1 MDAAEITSK
10 FIEFIEEYYYER
22 LIENIRKGLNYLVID
37 CRKLSKHDVEL
48 AELLIDDPETTL
60 KAASIAVS
68 SIENHKNDFFY
79 IRLKNTPK
87 SLTVP
92 IRNIRK
98 EHMGKLI
105 SIEGSIKNR
114 TNVRPQ
120 ITKARF
126 ECPSCG
132 NIIDILQL
140 DTEYREPTRCGCG
153 RKGKFTNIS
162 NETLDVQYLSIEE
175 PFDQL
180 GDDTV
185 PQRIAVMFKE
195 DLTHPKNQ
203 ADFIPGKP
211 TQITGILKEV
221 QLSTKNKK
229 SVKLDYI
236 IEANNYK
243 SLEDNLTKTKFTDK
257 EIKEFK
263 ELSKDKNLYQKLIKS
278 VAPHIHGHEKVKEAM
293 LLFLAKGVSKESND
307 GKRTREYFNL
317 LLMGDPGVAKS
328 QLGNE
333 INLLSWRSRKVVG
346 KGASGPGLT
355 ASAEKDEVLNMRVLS
370 AGAIPLCNGGHV
382 VIDEVDKME
391 KDVQSHLHESMEDGT
406 ITVNKS
412 QIQGQLKAR
421 TAVFMIGNPK
431 YGRYDIHAPIF
442 GQIDLPK
449 PLINRFDLMF
459 PVRDTPT
466 KESDIELADA
476 VLNKHKDINKAT
488 ERIIPLTLLKNYICY
503 VALNIKPKLTD
514 GAADEL
520 KTFFRKLRNIGK
532 SESLGITA
540 RQLDGLVRMSEA
552 SAKLHMRSEVAVDD
566 AKIAIALMTYSL
578 KCFGTDPDTGKLD
591 IDMISTGITSTQ
603 RNKLTKLEKI
613 IIELD
618 EDKKKIV
625 PIEDLISVATDQG
638 MDREKIEKTIEN
650 LRRAGVIFEPRKGFI
665 RRL

>member
-1 MDAAEITSK
+1 MDATETIIK
-10 FIEFIEEYYYER
+10 LKEFIEEYYYER

-37 CRKLSKHDVEL
+37 YRKLSRHDIDL
-48 AELLIDDPETTL
+48 AECFIDDPEGTE
-60 KAASIAVS
+60 KAASLAVGE
-68 SIENHKNDFFY
+68 IGKFKGDNFF
-79 IRLKNTPK
+79 IRLTNTPK
-87 SLTVP
+87 SLTIP

-98 EHMGKLI
+98 EHMNKLI
-105 SIEGSIKNR
+105 CIEGNIKNR

-120 ITKARF
+120 ITNARF

-132 NIIDILQL
+132 NIITILQL
-140 DTEYREPTRCGCG
+140 NTEFREPSRCGCG
-153 RKGKFTNIS
+153 RKGKFTLVS
-162 NETLDVQYLSIEE
+162 KETLDFQYVSIEE

-185 PQRIAVMFKE
+185 PQRIAVILKE
-195 DLTHPKNQ
+195 DLTYPKNQ

-211 TQITGILKEV
+211 IQIIGTLKEV

-263 ELSKDKNLYQKLIKS
+263 ELAKDKDLYKKLIKS

-370 AGAIPLCNGGHV
+370 AGAIPLCNEGHV

-406 ITVNKS
+406 ISVNKS

-431 YGRYDIHAPIF
+431 YGRIDVHGSIF
-442 GQIDLPK
+442 EQLDLPK

-459 PVRDTPT
+459 PVRDAPT
-466 KESDIELADA
+466 KKSDVELADA
-476 VLNKHKDINKAT
+476 VLNKHRDINKAT
-488 ERIIPLTLLKNYICY
+488 ERIIPLKLLKNYICY

-514 GAADEL
+514 GAANEL
-520 KTFFRKLRNIGK
+520 KAFFQKLRDKGRG
-532 SESLGITA
+532 SMGITA
-540 RQLDGLVRMSEA
+540 RQLDGLVRLSEA
-552 SAKLHMRSEVAVDD
+552 SAKLHMRSDVDVDD
-566 AKIAIALMTYSL
+566 AKIAIGLMTYSL
-578 KCFGTDPDTGKLD
+578 QCLGIDTDTGKMD
-591 IDMISTGITSTQ
+591 VDRITSGISSSQ
-603 RNKLTKLEKI
+603 RGKLARLEKI
-613 IIELD
+613 IIDLD
-618 EDKKKIV
+618 EDKKKTV
-625 PIEDLISVATDQG
+625 PIEDIISMARDQG
-638 MDREKIEKTIEN
+638 MDHKDVDDTIDK
-650 LRRAGVIFEPRKGFI
+650 LRRSGVIFEPKKGFI
-665 RRL
+665 KRL